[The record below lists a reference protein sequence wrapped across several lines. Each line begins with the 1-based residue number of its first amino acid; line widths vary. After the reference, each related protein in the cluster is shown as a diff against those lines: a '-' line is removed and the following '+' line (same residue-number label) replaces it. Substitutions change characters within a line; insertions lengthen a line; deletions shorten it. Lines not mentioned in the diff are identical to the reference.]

1 MKQAD
6 VSTKASILGRLL
18 KKGAVIYPTALDNL
32 LAKQGDQRA
41 AYNAAVE
48 EALKSRARQLSLKL
62 KDSKPPLP
70 VSVETVEDTA
80 HCPMDEISKLSG
92 FTIPV

>member
-62 KDSKPPLP
+62 KDGPSSCLCRDGGGYCSLP
-70 VSVETVEDTA
+70 
-80 HCPMDEISKLSG
+80 HG
-92 FTIPV
+92 